1 MNSDNIILNGI
12 LRCEGN
18 YAPGSVSLYPFATEN
33 VSGYIGEFKLKDKSL
48 LTVGSSGDQVINAVL
63 RNCKDITLYDI
74 AQESIYYYYLKCAGL
89 ICLTKEEFLEFFR
102 YRVYIKHIYVNQNV
116 FNIESY
122 NKLKSTLRLLDYES
136 YLYFDELFNTFPG
149 ITIREELFD
158 YDEDNTELLEKSNL
172 YLKNNILYKEAGN
185 KVKKVKPKFICD
197 DIFNIDDKNKYDNIW
212 LSNIMTWLNEYEDI
226 MKLLD
231 KAYNCLNEDGKLLAS
246 YLYRTNSNACFKEGE
261 APIYNINKMKELL
274 SEYKYYFAEFYGT
287 SRMACPKSWKKD
299 SVLIITKK

>member
-18 YAPGSVSLYPFATEN
+18 YVPGSVSLYPFTTEN
-33 VSGYIGEFKLKDKSL
+33 ISGYIDEFDLKDKSL

-63 RNCKDITLYDI
+63 RDCKDITLYDI
-74 AQESIYYYYLKCAGL
+74 AQESLYYDYLKCAGL
-89 ICLTKEEFLEFFR
+89 ISLTKDEFLEFFR
-102 YRVYIKHIYVNQNV
+102 YRDYIRHVWENQNV

-122 NKLKSTLRLLDYES
+122 NKLKGTLRLLDYES

-158 YDEDNTELLEKSNL
+158 NDEDNTELLEKSNL

-197 DIFNIDDKNKYDNIW
+197 DIFNIDDKIKYDNIW
-212 LSNIMTWLNEYEDI
+212 LSNIATWLRKYEEI
-226 MKLLD
+226 IKLID
-231 KAYNCLNEDGKLLAS
+231 VAYKSLNKDGKLLAS
-246 YLYRTNSNACFKEGE
+246 YLYRTNSNSCFNENE

-287 SRMACPKSWKKD
+287 SRMACLESWKKD
-299 SVLIITKK
+299 SALIITKK